1 MLETPLNDVEVAV
14 AAGSPEDIAA
24 SEVGYSIE
32 KAIG

>member
-24 SEVGYSIE
+24 SEVRLLN
-32 KAIG
+32 